1 MSTQVV
7 AEIGSVH
14 DGSLGNALKLIE
26 LAAEC
31 GADAVKFQ
39 THISEAET
47 LKNAP
52 APPFSKENHVMNSL
66 SELVF
71 SCPMERIKGKM

>member
-31 GADAVKFQ
+31 GADAKIP

-52 APPFSKENHVMNSL
+52 APPFSKEHVMITL

-71 SCPMERIKGKM
+71 HCLMERIKGKM